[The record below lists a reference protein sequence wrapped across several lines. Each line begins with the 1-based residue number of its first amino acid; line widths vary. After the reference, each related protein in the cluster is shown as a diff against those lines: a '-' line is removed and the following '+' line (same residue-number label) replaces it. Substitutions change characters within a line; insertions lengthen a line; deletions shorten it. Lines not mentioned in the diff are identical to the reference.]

1 MWEDREDAHGAVRIC
16 VSARHGAMTA
26 RTLDGVKVLDLS
38 RVLAGPWST
47 QILADLGAEVIK
59 IELPGNGDDTR
70 AWGPPYLTGA
80 DGEPEIGESAYYLS
94 CNRNKRSAAINLADP
109 AGAEI
114 IRKLA
119 AEADILVE
127 NFKVGGLKKY
137 GLDYASISAINPRLV
152 YCSITGFGQ
161 TGPYVDR
168 GGYDFVAQGMGGFMS
183 ITGEEDGPSL
193 RAGVAMCD
201 LSTGMFATVSM
212 LAALRHAERT
222 GEGQQIDVSLLDTQ
236 IAMLAN
242 QAMNYLVGGVVP
254 GRLGNRHP
262 TVVPYKTFEVADGVM
277 IIAIGNDRQFRAFC
291 EEMGEPRLA
300 DDPRFATSR
309 ARLTNRD
316 AIEAIV
322 QDLVRDH
329 TRDSLMERFVAKGVP
344 AGPVNSVKDIFEDP
358 FVEARRTVHRF
369 VREDGVEIPTV
380 AYPGKL
386 SRTPA
391 DYRHCPPRVGEHTRE
406 ILKDWLTLDDDTL
419 DTLAGSG
426 AIAQRSR

>member
-1 MWEDREDAHGAVRIC
+1 
-16 VSARHGAMTA
+16 MTA
-26 RTLDGVKVLDLS
+26 RALDGIKVLDLS

-47 QILADLGAEVIK
+47 QILADFGADVIK

-70 AWGPPYLTGA
+70 AWGPPFLTDA
-80 DGEPEIGESAYYLS
+80 DGQPEHGVSAYYLA

-109 AGAEI
+109 AGADL
-114 IRKLA
+114 IRRLA

-127 NFKVGGLKKY
+127 NFKVGGLAKY
-137 GLDYASISAINPRLV
+137 GLDYASIAAINPRIV

-161 TGPYVDR
+161 TGPYKDR

-183 ITGEEDGPSL
+183 ITGDEDGGPL
-193 RAGVAMCD
+193 RAGVAMAD
-201 LSTGMFATVSM
+201 LSTGMYATVSI

-242 QAMNYLVGGVVP
+242 QSMNWLVGGVVP

-277 IIAIGNDRQFRAFC
+277 IIAVGNDRQFRALC
-291 EEMGEPRLA
+291 EELGRPELGS
-300 DDPRFATSR
+300 DERFATSR
-309 ARLTNRD
+309 ARLVNRD

-322 QDLVRDH
+322 QDLVRGH
-329 TRDSLMERFVAKGVP
+329 RRDDLIARFEAKGVP
-344 AGPVNSVKDIFEDP
+344 AGPVNSVRDIFEDP
-358 FVEARRTVHRF
+358 FIEARKTVHRF

-391 DYRHCPPRVGEHTRE
+391 DYRYQPPRVGEQTRD
-406 ILKDWLTLDDDTL
+406 ILNDWLALGDETIDA
-419 DTLAGSG
+419 LASAG
-426 AIAQRSR
+426 AIAQRDNTKKDRT